1 MIPVLRNAVARR
13 RGQTMVEYALLLT
26 AVSLSC
32 LLALHN
38 YGDEIGAILRAS
50 QARIAAVHLEVGRHD
65 RRATAAGASSDRGPG
80 RDRVSEGDRRNEAPL
95 LPKTEAASPFG
106 RMRTQAGV
114 GPLRPAGALWARF
127 AACNGCTRGRAR

>member
-1 MIPVLRNAVARR
+1 
-13 RGQTMVEYALLLT
+13 MVEYALLLT

-32 LLALHN
+32 LLALKN

-65 RRATAAGASSDRGPG
+65 RRATAPGADGRAEDGRSSD
-80 RDRVSEGDRRNEAPL
+80 APRAEKP
-95 LPKTEAASPFG
+95 LPQRTEAASPFG

-114 GPLRPAGALWARF
+114 GGLRPAGALWARF
-127 AACNGCTRGRAR
+127 AACNGCAGPRAR

>member
-1 MIPVLRNAVARR
+1 MIAVLRNAVARR

-32 LLALHN
+32 LLALHD

-65 RRATAAGASSDRGPG
+65 RRATAPLPP
-80 RDRVSEGDRRNEAPL
+80 GDRRSGGERVPDDDRGGETPL
-95 LPKTEAASPFG
+95 LPKTERASPFG
-106 RMRTQAGV
+106 RMRTHAGV

-127 AACNGCTRGRAR
+127 AACNGCPRGRAR